1 VSPSCYNRVS
11 SGSHRQLTCDKNFYG
26 NCIFFW
32 ANWAPTVAFFDHEK
46 ISSPFLWFLLK
57 IVFPN
62 ITEFS
67 SFIINKHTHTQHKQV
82 KMPSLPNPETTM
94 TIAGVGMVSDS
105 FSSSS
110 FLFLSFS
117 FQNFDQ
123 SKKKKRSAMTHTI
136 RFS

>member
-1 VSPSCYNRVS
+1 MSLFCFSC
-11 SGSHRQLTCDKNFYG
+11 D
-26 NCIFFW
+26 
-32 ANWAPTVAFFDHEK
+32 AFFDHPHGKNRPEK
-46 ISSPFLWFLLK
+46 ISSPSLE

-67 SFIINKHTHTQHKQV
+67 SFIINKHTHTHTHKQV

-117 FQNFDQ
+117 FQNIDQ
-123 SKKKKRSAMTHTI
+123 SKKKSDPR
-136 RFS
+136 